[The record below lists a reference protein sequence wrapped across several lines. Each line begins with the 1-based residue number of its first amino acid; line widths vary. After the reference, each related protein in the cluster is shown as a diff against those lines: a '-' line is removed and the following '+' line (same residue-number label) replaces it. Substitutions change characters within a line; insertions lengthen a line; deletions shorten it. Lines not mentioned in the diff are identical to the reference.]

1 MNSRRAAVLVAMVI
15 ALVAFV
21 VTDRNRPDRTNPVF
35 TVLGEPTMPFVPHG
49 ELLTASWFCPGVPSG
64 GDRLGGAVV
73 IANPS
78 DLAVQGTITAFTDAA
93 GVVAVSKRITVE
105 PRATLDVDLATL
117 QPTGT
122 FLSALVELAGG
133 RGFVEQ
139 RADHP
144 AGSAVAPCANSTSSE
159 WNFADGFTVA
169 GSTEQLVITNPYPA
183 PAIVNFRFA
192 TVNGPSE
199 PGRLQGF
206 VVEGRSVAVVDQSSL
221 PRDETLLAARITA
234 SRGRV
239 VVARAQNFTGGGR
252 SGFTM
257 SLGAPAL
264 SDQYYFVDGE
274 VGEGITATYSIY
286 NGSDQAVDVD
296 AVFLG
301 IPVDANASVQPDYL
315 NLQPMRLEARQARTF
330 TVSKGADSDA
340 KGLPDGKYSLVF
352 STFSAQSIVVERAL
366 TRPAGDGVATT
377 VVLGAPG
384 SFAAQRWSMAVGTS
398 MAVPDVLRVLNAT
411 GLAGTVTVKSIG
423 PGGETPIVGLTD
435 LDLQPNGLLSVD
447 FSNVDRAILGRP
459 LVVEATQNIL
469 VERLLP
475 RAEGLR
481 GRSGSF
487 PLNG

>member
-1 MNSRRAAVLVAMVI
+1 MTSRRAAVLVALVI
-15 ALVAFV
+15 AVVAFV
-21 VTDRNRPDRTNPVF
+21 ATDRNRAPRIDPVF
-35 TVLGEPTMPFVPHG
+35 TVLGDPTMPFVPHG
-49 ELLTASWFCPGVPSG
+49 ELLTASWFCPGVPAG
-64 GDRLGGAVV
+64 EGLGGAVV
-73 IANPS
+73 VANPS
-78 DLAVQGTITAFTDAA
+78 DAPVQGTVTAFTDA
-93 GVVAVSKRITVE
+93 VDVAAASKRITVE
-105 PRATLDVDLATL
+105 PRATLEVDLGAL

-133 RGFVEQ
+133 AGFVEQ

-144 AGSAVAPCANSTSSE
+144 AGSAVAPCANSTSDE
-159 WNFADGFTVA
+159 WTFADGFTMA

-192 TVNGPSE
+192 TVNGVSE

-221 PRDETLLAARITA
+221 PRDEAMLAARVTA
-234 SRGRV
+234 TRGRV
-239 VVARAQNFTGGGR
+239 VVARAEDFKGGGR
-252 SGFTM
+252 AGFTM

-274 VGEGITATYSIY
+274 VGQGITATYSIY

-301 IPVDANASVQPDYL
+301 IPVDPAATTQPDYL
-315 NLQPMRLEARQARTF
+315 NLQPIRVEPRQVRQF
-330 TVSKGADSDA
+330 TVSKGDGSDV
-340 KGLPDGKYSLVF
+340 KGVPDGKYSLVF
-352 STFSAQSIVVERAL
+352 STFSARSIVVERAL
-366 TRPAGDGVATT
+366 TRPAGDGIATT

-384 SFAAQRWSMAVGTS
+384 SFASQRWSMAVGTS
-398 MAVPDVLRVLNAT
+398 MAVPDVLRILNAT
-411 GLAGTVTVKSIG
+411 GLDGTVTVKSIG
-423 PGGETPIVGLTD
+423 PGGETPITGLTD
-435 LDLQPNGLLSVD
+435 LALAPNGLLSVD